1 MIGYFTEDTNLQ
13 VTSSNKDSTIVQV
26 SCQLSALLPVPGI
39 VGCKVCEGEGE
50 SNCYTFINSSN
61 QMTIGGQATFT
72 SVNNGDDDDQLVR
85 TYYVYAVDESS
96 AQLDDCVYAQ
106 TTYNGSGTSGK

>member
-1 MIGYFTEDTNLQ
+1 MIGYFTEDTNLH
-13 VTSSNKDSTIVQV
+13 VTSSDVDSTIVQV
-26 SCQLSALLPVPGI
+26 SCQLSAPLPVPGI

-50 SNCYTFINSSN
+50 SNCYTFINASN

-72 SVNNGDDDDQLVR
+72 SVNNGDDDQLVH

-106 TTYNGSGTSGK
+106 TTYNRSDTSGK